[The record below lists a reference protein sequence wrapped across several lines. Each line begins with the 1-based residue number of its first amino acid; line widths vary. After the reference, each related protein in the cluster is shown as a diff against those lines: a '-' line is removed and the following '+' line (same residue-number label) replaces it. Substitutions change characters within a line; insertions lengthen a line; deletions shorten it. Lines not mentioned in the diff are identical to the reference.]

1 MYDFVVKGN
10 MVGRSFVG
18 GDGDV
23 FRKCKGGESFGGLS
37 LREISLSG
45 VISLL
50 REDISLKNEGGVDD
64 NDFLDDDVS
73 NDELTIV
80 DDGIVV
86 VLLLSMS
93 HSFTYFFSL

>member
-1 MYDFVVKGN
+1 MYDCVVKGN

-23 FRKCKGGESFGGLS
+23 FRKFKGGESFGGLS

-45 VISLL
+45 MLSLL

-64 NDFLDDDVS
+64 NDFLDDDIS
-73 NDELTIV
+73 NDEL
-80 DDGIVV
+80 
-86 VLLLSMS
+86 LSLI
-93 HSFTYFFSL
+93 HI